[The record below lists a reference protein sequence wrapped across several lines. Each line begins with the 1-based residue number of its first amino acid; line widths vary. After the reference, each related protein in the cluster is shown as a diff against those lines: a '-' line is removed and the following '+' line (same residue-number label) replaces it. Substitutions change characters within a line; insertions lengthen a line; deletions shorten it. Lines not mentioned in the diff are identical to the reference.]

1 MFGCCISVIKRLNPN
16 GSKTKFNGREIKPR
30 FAQISLI
37 FPCGPVSRGGV
48 TLIWRGLAG
57 FGREHRGGFGLGR
70 LGRGRAC
77 ALHPEICSRIAPMN
91 LRLWS
96 ARTGPRFWT
105 RRHVASSKSGVLP
118 PHSMSSS
125 TLVHLKVHGGRMVRL
140 TLVLTTVSIAVH
152 ARSGIDFAGRARL
165 ILRHQSI

>member
-37 FPCGPVSRGGV
+37 FPCGPISRGGV

-118 PHSMSSS
+118 PHSKGAGSLAQCAKRSRGI
-125 TLVHLKVHGGRMVRL
+125 LPQPGGE
-140 TLVLTTVSIAVH
+140 
-152 ARSGIDFAGRARL
+152 GRAEGGL
-165 ILRHQSI
+165 VAPFGPPW